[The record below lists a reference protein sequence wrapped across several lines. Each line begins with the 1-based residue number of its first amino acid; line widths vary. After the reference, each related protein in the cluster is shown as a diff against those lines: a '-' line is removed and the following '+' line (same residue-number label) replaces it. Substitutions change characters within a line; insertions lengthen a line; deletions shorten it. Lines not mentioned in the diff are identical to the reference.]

1 MWFGAISDLR
11 INWDKSELILVG
23 RVDNLGE
30 VALEFG
36 WQVDA
41 LC

>member
-1 MWFGAISDLR
+1 MWFGAISSLK
-11 INWDKSELILVG
+11 INWDKSKLIIVG

-36 WQVDA
+36 
-41 LC
+41 